1 LNVTIGDKPQA
12 MSADG
17 KGRLTVTVI
26 LGTANPEQQYSPQA
40 KEWMAQ
46 NNIGADT
53 GRAVDEAQRWPVHTV
68 GVSIAKAKAT
78 AAGARRHQTR
88 ARRHRKSRG

>member
-1 LNVTIGDKPQA
+1 MT
-12 MSADG
+12 ADG
-17 KGRLTVTVI
+17 KGRLTVPLT

-40 KEWMAQ
+40 KAWMAQ

-68 GVSIAKAKAT
+68 SVSITTAKAT
-78 AAGARRHQTR
+78 AASRRSPVRKRHRR
-88 ARRHRKSRG
+88 ARSHRRR